1 MAFGERFCLEN
12 AMSDLAKVSHQGAK
26 EALRTAIYL
35 HCVCN
40 VRNNVAWYLINEVI
54 SHEAAAELD
63 EIFNAAVKAVVPHLN
78 DLVEALG
85 LPNIQ
90 DLHSPIVRDYVAFN
104 A

>member
-1 MAFGERFCLEN
+1 LAFGERYCLEN

-40 VRNNVAWYLINEVI
+40 VRNNVAWYLI
-54 SHEAAAELD
+54 
-63 EIFNAAVKAVVPHLN
+63 FNAAVKAVVPHLN